1 MKQKTPH
8 SNPAVRRKNP
18 RYHSPSPMA
27 HLLGYIITLS
37 PALNASGRMQLR
49 KESAPLH
56 RTNSK
61 VIPLAYSLCARTNR
75 ALSAKF

>member
-1 MKQKTPH
+1 
-8 SNPAVRRKNP
+8 
-18 RYHSPSPMA
+18 
-27 HLLGYIITLS
+27 
-37 PALNASGRMQLR
+37 MQLR
-49 KESAPLH
+49 KENAPLH